1 VIVCFGHFFQ
11 IDRSSPKFL
20 EYFLRRWNGCNDFD
34 KKWLR
39 LNFGRLFFSKTH
51 LVTLFIT
58 RVPNSASISLQ
69 VVLFLFLFLLRN
81 YFLTIFFLLPRVLL
95 LSSTK
100 LPTRPLHVSITAA
113 ILLLKSVRCIPQR
126 DPILRDGVTGADCQV

>member
-69 VVLFLFLFLLRN
+69 VVLFLFLLRN
-81 YFLTIFFLLPRVLL
+81 YFLTIFFSCRGSFYCLPRNF
-95 LSSTK
+95 
-100 LPTRPLHVSITAA
+100 LHG
-113 ILLLKSVRCIPQR
+113 RCMFQLQQQSYCSNR
-126 DPILRDGVTGADCQV
+126 